1 MVLVPLL
8 SYQRME
14 VISQHPDV
22 SHPCLRSSL
31 PQQQAVGEVPQESAV
46 CGGTQLMPTDTGAE
60 GGFGHNIEALKEH
73 WNQHQTHFW
82 KDSSLQIYTA
92 YLMWVPITA

>member
-1 MVLVPLL
+1 MFC
-8 SYQRME
+8 Q
-14 VISQHPDV
+14 
-22 SHPCLRSSL
+22 SL

-60 GGFGHNIEALKEH
+60 GGFETLVKKGLILGKVITHNIEALKEH
-73 WNQHQTHFW
+73 WNQHQTYFW
-82 KDSSLQIYTA
+82 EDSSLHIWTA